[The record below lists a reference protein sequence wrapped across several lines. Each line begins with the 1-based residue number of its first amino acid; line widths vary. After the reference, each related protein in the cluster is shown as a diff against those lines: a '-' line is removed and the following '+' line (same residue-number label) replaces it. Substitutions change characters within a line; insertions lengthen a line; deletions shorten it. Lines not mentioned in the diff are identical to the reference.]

1 MFCCR
6 NNSFVVLIDT
16 CKRSSINPTS
26 LVIIWPRRA
35 WVNVARLESILSRS
49 REEDVKMMARCIQ
62 LCHECSTICS
72 TASQF
77 MSSDSDYVKKP
88 ATCVL
93 IFVMDVLQ
101 NAKNINNIW
110 NTVCFVLKHVE
121 NVQRNVV
128 G

>member
-1 MFCCR
+1 MFTGLQNQKYQAC
-6 NNSFVVLIDT
+6 IDACNDCFEACEFCAT
-16 CKRSSINPTS
+16 LC
-26 LVIIWPRRA
+26 L
-35 WVNVARLESILSRS
+35 

-93 IFVMDVLQ
+93 IFVMGALQ
-101 NAKNINNIW
+101 NAKNINSIW
-110 NTVCFVLKHVE
+110 NTVSFVLKHVE
-121 NVQRNVV
+121 NALRNVV